1 MYLAT
6 IGEQS
11 RIFFYSV
18 GMGFLLGI
26 FYSVLEFFGFFLPEK
41 RRYIIPR
48 DIFFMVSSAFLLF
61 IFTLSVNKGK
71 TEFHIYSGAVAGFFI
86 CFFSLGKIFRKTGR
100 IVAVRIK
107 DVFIKFK
114 SRILKIKEK
123 ISKKDKEKMKKSEIS
138 SNLLLQDD
146 ERLLYNSEDNEKE
159 GKRNEIFIR

>member
-26 FYSVLEFFGFFLPEK
+26 FYSLLELVGFFLPEK

-48 DIFFMVSSAFLLF
+48 DIFFMIVSGILLF
-61 IFTLSVNKGK
+61 LFTLSLNKGK
-71 TEFHIYSGAVAGFFI
+71 TEFHIYSGAAAGFFI
-86 CFFSLGKIFRKTGR
+86 CFFTLGKFFRKTGR
-100 IVAVRIK
+100 SFAQRLGGI
-107 DVFIKFK
+107 FIKF
-114 SRILKIKEK
+114 SRRILKIKEK
-123 ISKKDKEKMKKSEIS
+123 IRKKEEEKMKKSEIS

-146 ERLLYNSEDNEKE
+146 ERLLYNGKDNDSVGSGEEK
-159 GKRNEIFIR
+159 